1 MFWRYSETRAGKRI
15 FAAHGSNDCN
25 TQVLDSRSEPT
36 RVCGPCLSFS
46 LRKHYGN
53 YGFAV
58 NLIITQQN
66 HSSKSQKM
74 HIHRVTVRNFRLLA
88 NVEMVLEDQT
98 TLVVGRNNSGKTS
111 LFEAIRRF
119 LVDQSPKFQIEDFSN
134 ASYDGF
140 CDALVAKNAGQ
151 EDDKVRALIPCI
163 ELRLVFRYDPEQPD
177 LGPLSDFIVD
187 LDPDCNEAL
196 VVARYELRDGAIE
209 SLFADQPAG
218 DLTDEGRIA
227 FFQVLRERVPALFAA
242 SIWAEAPNDP
252 TNRKQMNASALRSL
266 LKTGFVNAQRG
277 LDDDTSRDTDVLAK
291 ILEGLFTAAKS
302 PTADQ
307 GDQAVAEALQKAV
320 LDIQQM
326 IEGGFKEE
334 LRKLM
339 PTLRTFGY
347 PGLDGSELETETTL
361 DVERLLS
368 RHTKVRYA
376 GHHGIM
382 LPESYTGLG
391 IRNLIFI
398 LLQIFSFYRTF
409 RAEPNAPGVHIV
421 FIEEPEAHLHPQMQE
436 VFIRQVSKIAQQLSD
451 QEGAPLPWPVQFIVS
466 THSSHVANA
475 AGFEAI
481 RYFLPTSADG
491 VRQTA
496 IKDLREGLRETPNDH
511 RRFLH
516 QYLTLTRCDL
526 FFADKAI
533 LIEGTSER
541 LLLPVIIE
549 KLEETEPD
557 APKLS
562 SQYMTTMEVGGAY
575 AHMFFDLLDFLELRT
590 LIITDLDSVVAPS
603 GNACPV
609 HKGKATSNACLNT
622 WFGDD
627 NCSPAALLAKDGASK
642 LKGLK
647 RIAFQRPEAEG
658 RPCGRTFED
667 AFMLANPV
675 MFGIEGATP
684 EEQAQCAWDKLDQ
697 IKKSQFALKY
707 AIDETGWTAPGYILD
722 GLRWLAVGGIHD
734 ADPAM
739 LQMAATT
746 VPEAAAAD
754 DG

>member
-1 MFWRYSETRAGKRI
+1 
-15 FAAHGSNDCN
+15 
-25 TQVLDSRSEPT
+25 
-36 RVCGPCLSFS
+36 
-46 LRKHYGN
+46 
-53 YGFAV
+53 
-58 NLIITQQN
+58 
-66 HSSKSQKM
+66 M
-74 HIHRVTVRNFRLLA
+74 HIHKVTVRNFRLLA
-88 NVEMVLEDQT
+88 NAELILENQT

-111 LFEAIRRF
+111 LSEVIRRF
-119 LVDQSPKFQIEDFSN
+119 LVDKNPIFQIEDFSN

-140 CDALVAKNAGQ
+140 CEALKANCAGEQ
-151 EDDKVRALIPCI
+151 DDEVRALIPSI
-163 ELRLVFRYDPEQPD
+163 ELRLLFQYDPDQPK
-177 LGPLSDFIVD
+177 LGPLSDFVID

-196 VVARYELRDGAIE
+196 IVARYELRDGTIE
-209 SLFADQPAG
+209 SLFAGQPAG
-218 DLTDEGRIA
+218 DLTNGDRLA
-227 FFQVLRERVPALFAA
+227 FFQVLRERVPALFVA
-242 SIWAEAPNDP
+242 SIWAEDPNDP
-252 TNRKQMNASALRSL
+252 TNRKQMTVSAFRTL

-291 ILEGLFTAAKS
+291 ILEDLFTAAKS

-307 GDQAVAEALQKAV
+307 ADQAIAQALQEAV
-320 LDIQQM
+320 RDIQQA
-326 IEGGFKEE
+326 IEGCFKEE

-339 PTLRTFGY
+339 PTLHTFGY

-376 GHHGIM
+376 GHHGIL

-398 LLQIFSFYRTF
+398 LLRIVSFYRTF
-409 RAEPNAPGVHIV
+409 RAELNAPGVHLV

-436 VFIRQVSKIAQQLSD
+436 VFIRQVSRIAQQLSA
-451 QEGAPLPWPVQFIVS
+451 QEGAPLLWPVQFIVS

-481 RYFLPTSADG
+481 RYFLPTAIRG
-491 VRQTA
+491 VRQTEV
-496 IKDLREGLRETPNDH
+496 KDLREGMRETPEGH

-541 LLLPVIIE
+541 LLLPVIVE
-549 KLEETEPD
+549 KLEEVEPNS
-557 APKLS
+557 PKLS

-575 AHMFFDLLDFLELRT
+575 AHIFFDLLDFLELRT
-590 LIITDLDSVVAPS
+590 LIITDLDSVEAA
-603 GNACPV
+603 GGAACAV
-609 HKGKATSNACLNT
+609 HEGTATSNACLKT
-622 WFGDD
+622 WFGGGD
-627 NCSPAALLAKDGASK
+627 CSPETLLAKEDAAK
-642 LKGLK
+642 VEERR

-658 RPCGRTFED
+658 GPCGRTFED

-675 MFGIEGATP
+675 MFDIKGTTP
-684 EEQAQCAWDKLDQ
+684 EEQAQCAWDKLDN
-697 IKKSQFALKY
+697 IKKSEFALKY

-722 GLRWLAVGGIHD
+722 GLRWLAAGGVPD
-734 ADPAM
+734 ANAVAV
-739 LQMAATT
+739 QAADDDA
-746 VPEAAAAD
+746 PEAAAAQ

>member
-1 MFWRYSETRAGKRI
+1 
-15 FAAHGSNDCN
+15 
-25 TQVLDSRSEPT
+25 
-36 RVCGPCLSFS
+36 
-46 LRKHYGN
+46 
-53 YGFAV
+53 
-58 NLIITQQN
+58 
-66 HSSKSQKM
+66 M
-74 HIHRVTVRNFRLLA
+74 HIHKVTVRNFRLLA
-88 NVEMVLEDQT
+88 DVELVLEDQT

-111 LFEAIRRF
+111 LSEAIRRF
-119 LVDQSPKFQIEDFSN
+119 LADQNPRFQIEDFSN

-140 CDALVAKNAGQ
+140 CEALKAKNAGRQ
-151 EDDKVRALIPCI
+151 DDEVRALIPSI
-163 ELRLVFRYDPEQPD
+163 ELRLLFRYDLEQHE
-177 LGPLSDFIVD
+177 LGPLSDFVIN
-187 LDPDCNEAL
+187 LDPNCNEAL

-218 DLTDEGRIA
+218 ELTDEGRLA
-227 FFQVLRERVPALFAA
+227 FFQLLREHVPALFVA
-242 SIWAEAPNDP
+242 SIWAEDPNDA
-252 TNRKQMNASALRSL
+252 TNRKQMTVSALRSL
-266 LKTGFVNAQRG
+266 LKAAFVNAQRG

-291 ILEGLFTAAKS
+291 ILEDLFTAAKS

-307 GDQAVAEALQKAV
+307 ADQSIAKALQEAV
-320 LDIQQM
+320 RDIQQT
-326 IEGGFKEE
+326 ITGGFKDE

-376 GHHGIM
+376 GHHGIL

-398 LLQIFSFYRTF
+398 LLRLVSFYRAF
-409 RAEPNAPGVHIV
+409 RAEPDAPGVHLV

-436 VFIRQVSKIAQQLSD
+436 VFIRQVSKIAQQLSA

-475 AGFEAI
+475 AGFESI
-481 RYFLPTSADG
+481 RYFLPTSANG
-491 VRQTA
+491 VRQTQ
-496 IKDLREGLRETPNDH
+496 IKDLREGLRETPEEH

-541 LLLPVIIE
+541 LLLPVIIR

-575 AHMFFDLLDFLELRT
+575 AHIFFDLLDFLELRT
-590 LIITDLDSVVAPS
+590 LIITDLDSVVAA
-603 GNACPV
+603 GGAACPV
-609 HKGKATSNACLNT
+609 YLGAATSNACLKT
-622 WFGDD
+622 WFGDGD
-627 NCSPAALLAKDGASK
+627 CSPAALLDKDEASR

-647 RIAFQRPEAEG
+647 RITFQRPEAEG
-658 RPCGRTFED
+658 EPCGRTFED
-667 AFMLANPV
+667 AFMLANPE

-684 EEQAQCAWDKLDQ
+684 NHQAQCAWDKLDK
-697 IKKSQFALKY
+697 IKKSEFALKH
-707 AIDETGWTAPGYILD
+707 AINETGWTAPGYILD
-722 GLRWLAVGGIHD
+722 GLRWLAASGVPD
-734 ADPAM
+734 ADTVIG
-739 LQMAATT
+739 QAAAAAGI
-746 VPEAAAAD
+746 PEAAVAQ